1 MTKNANG
8 GKKAKS
14 FARKH
19 AATTAAAILYS
30 TCELERY
37 AIVTKLHGN
46 GMFYATT
53 DHGQEII
60 GHIRNKFKGRYK
72 HSNLVVAGSFIL
84 LGLRSWEN
92 PPKHADLIH
101 IYEADEI
108 HAVHSQHNIQSL
120 LLLSTNLAGY
130 HSGSNT
136 SAAIADEFI
145 FTTHD
150 DTPGDEDI
158 PVVIADHKKESS
170 NNNIMVGS
178 DIIDIDDI

>member
-19 AATTAAAILYS
+19 ATTTSAATLFS

-37 AIVTKLHGN
+37 AIVTKLLGN

-53 DHGQEII
+53 DHDQELI

-108 HAVHSQHNIQSL
+108 HTVHSQHNIQNL
-120 LLLSTNLAGY
+120 LHLTTNLSGY
-130 HSGSNT
+130 HSSSQ
-136 SAAIADEFI
+136 SAIKTDDIF

-150 DTPGDEDI
+150 DTALEEDI
-158 PVVIADHKKESS
+158 AHTSSDNKKEAT
-170 NNNIMVGS
+170 NTIMVNS
-178 DIIDIDDI
+178 DVIDIDDI

>member
-19 AATTAAAILYS
+19 AATTAAATLYS

-37 AIVTKLHGN
+37 AIVTKLLGN

-53 DHGQEII
+53 DHGQELI

-101 IYEADEI
+101 IYEADDLQ
-108 HAVHSQHNIQSL
+108 AVHSQHNIQSL
-120 LLLSTNLAGY
+120 LQLSTNLAGY
-130 HSGSNT
+130 HSGSG
-136 SAAIADEFI
+136 SATGGDEFF

-150 DTPGDEDI
+150 DTPMEDDI
-158 PVVIADHKKESS
+158 PQVATDNKKEHAT
-170 NNNIMVGS
+170 NIVVGS
-178 DIIDIDDI
+178 EIIDIDDI